1 MGGHPEVNSMPQ
13 RENKKGEMRIMLT
26 VLIGLIVAVSGV
38 LLLGWLLW
46 QLWARDEEEV
56 SPVVEIEIP
65 EAPPAE
71 PPVEVVE
78 EDQDAVPSVRAEAP
92 PAPEEGDDLKVIEG
106 IGPKI
111 SQVLREA
118 GVATFG
124 ELASLDA
131 DGIQA
136 ILTAADP
143 RLGRLA
149 DPSTWPAQAA
159 LAADG
164 DWEALSNFQAEL
176 KGGQKA

>member
-1 MGGHPEVNSMPQ
+1 
-13 RENKKGEMRIMLT
+13 MLA

-46 QLWARDEEEV
+46 RLWARDEEEI

-71 PPVEVVE
+71 PSVEVGE
-78 EDQDAVPSVRAEAP
+78 EDQDALLSVEAETPSP
-92 PAPEEGDDLKVIEG
+92 PEEVDDLKAIEG

-118 GVATFG
+118 GVATFA

-149 DPSTWPAQAA
+149 DASTWPAQAA

-164 DWEALSNFQAEL
+164 DWEALSSFQAEL